1 MPVNY
6 SFDATQFTPSQS
18 VGGHP
23 PGKFPARISNT
34 SIQETKNK
42 DGGMFVVEFT
52 TNAGSIVN
60 RYNLWNKEPKAVEIA
75 HKELSAL
82 CYATGIFKLDFNND
96 GAAMRGAQCMIEV
109 EKQADNDYMHVKK
122 VYDMNGNEPG
132 KAPAGNAPTQG
143 GGWGAPQGQQ
153 AAANPPAQQQPS
165 QPQGQAWQPPG
176 QQQAPQQQPT
186 QQQAPQ
192 GWQPAPGAAPS
203 GAPAN
208 AGAPPWAR

>member
-23 PGKFPARISNT
+23 PGKFPARVSNT

-109 EKQADNDYMHVKK
+109 GKQDNGEYMEIKK
-122 VYDMNGNEPG
+122 VYDLQGNEPG
-132 KAPAGNAPTQG
+132 KAPATGAAQPQG

-153 AAANPPAQQQPS
+153 AAANPPAQQQ

-176 QQQAPQQQPT
+176 QQQPTQQQPA